1 MQILKKNGIILFWMV
16 LFLDS
21 FFVYQQ
27 NLNFHFYTKILLMPI
42 LMAYIFLNSRKNRF
56 QRSKML
62 IFLGLTFAWIGDILL
77 TQTGDTFF
85 ALGMVAF
92 LGTHIFYSIFFY
104 RVQPI
109 ASTTNYET
117 VIVALII
124 LTGLYAAMYNFMKL
138 DIAAFPHFEIPVY
151 IYAISIG
158 IMAVFAANIL
168 SNRGKRNMAIQF
180 FIPGAILFII
190 SDATIAIHKFKY
202 VDMEFLGVIVMMTY
216 GYAQCMLAQGFAR
229 YLKG

>member
-1 MQILKKNGIILFWMV
+1 MQILKKNGIILFWML
-16 LFLDS
+16 LFLDC
-21 FFVYQQ
+21 FFVFKQ
-27 NLNFHFYTKILLMPI
+27 NWSFHFYTKLLLMPT
-42 LMAYIFLNSRKNRF
+42 LMAYIFLNVRKNRF
-56 QRSKML
+56 KRSKML
-62 IFLGLTFAWIGDILL
+62 VFLGLFSAWIGDILL

-85 ALGMVAF
+85 VLGMVAF

-109 ASTTNYET
+109 VNTTNYET

-124 LTGLYAAMYNFMKL
+124 IIGLYAAMYHFMKVDL
-138 DIAAFPHFEIPVY
+138 NAFPQFEIPLYV
-151 IYAISIG
+151 YAISIG
-158 IMAVFAANIL
+158 IMAVFAANIY
-168 SNRGKRNMAIQF
+168 SNRSKRNMAIQF
-180 FIPGAILFII
+180 FIPGAVLFII

-216 GYAQCMLAQGFAR
+216 GYAQCMLAQGFSR